1 MRRIDTKRMALSG
14 LLAAFAVVIMCLGG
28 LIPFATYICPM
39 LCCLT
44 QYVVLRFCGIRL
56 AWTWFAVVSI
66 LSILFAPDKEAVMVF
81 LFLGYY
87 LLIKGYF
94 DRYKLAIVLKI
105 LFFNISILASYAILI
120 RFLGMQDILRDSME
134 FGVAGL
140 IVILLLGNI
149 TFFLL
154 DKLLEIAIRKLR

>member
-1 MRRIDTKRMALSG
+1 MRRSDTKRMALSG
-14 LLAAFAVVIMCLGG
+14 LLAALAVVIMCLGG

-87 LLIKGYF
+87 PLIKEYF

>member
-56 AWTWFAVVSI
+56 AWTWFAVMSI

-87 LLIKGYF
+87 PLIKGYF